1 MKYILILFL
10 SLSLLTNCDDGD
22 LITETFNF
30 ETNTNVIKCD
40 ASNILYKI
48 NGTEALILN
57 TPEENFPNVETVVNL
72 PRVVVIGNTTNIL
85 YRKYS
90 ETVAANSICSSPA
103 PATPIVL
110 EEWNII
116 GGTMQII
123 TTKLFDTNG
132 TTVVAYNH
140 NIVLKNVTFVTA
152 GKQVVYDTYAFG
164 NYRTNVIKL
173 PFEFTSSQTIKCT
186 NNSLI
191 FRYNANEVLL
201 LDLDQ
206 SIFVNSATV
215 AGSPRT
221 QLINATN
228 KVVYRTYNGSL
239 NANFFCSSIPP
250 TSPLLVDEWIGQ
262 EGVLGV
268 SGIIKVDTEALT
280 NPTAYK
286 HTITLFK
293 VTFKKGFQTYT
304 PLTNDYVFGTYI
316 TTP

>member
-1 MKYILILFL
+1 MKYFPIVFL
-10 SLSLLTNCDDGD
+10 TLSLLTNCDDGD

-30 ETNTNVIKCD
+30 EANTNVVKCD
-40 ASNILYKI
+40 ASNIYYKI
-48 NGTEALILN
+48 NASEALILN
-57 TPEENFPNVETVVNL
+57 TPEENFPNVETLANT
-72 PRVVVIGNTTNIL
+72 PRIVTIGSNTTIV

-103 PATPIVL
+103 PATPVVL

-116 GGTMQII
+116 GGRLEIV

-152 GKQVVYDTYAFG
+152 GKQVVYDSYAFG
-164 NYRTNVIKL
+164 NYRTNVVKL
-173 PFEFTSSQTIKCT
+173 PFEFSLSQTVKCT
-186 NNSLI
+186 SNNLI

-206 SIFVNSATV
+206 TLFANAATV
-215 AGSPRT
+215 VGSPRT
-221 QLINATN
+221 QLINTTN

-250 TSPLLVDEWIGQ
+250 TSPLLIDEWIGQ
-262 EGVLGV
+262 NGVAGV

-293 VTFKKGFQTYT
+293 VTYKKGFQTYT
-304 PLTNDYVFGTYI
+304 PLLDNFVFGTYI

>member
-1 MKYILILFL
+1 MKYFIILFL
-10 SLSLLTNCDDGD
+10 NLSLLTGCNDGD

-30 ETNTNVIKCD
+30 ETNTNVIKCE

-48 NGTEALILN
+48 NASEALILN
-57 TPEENFPNVETVVNL
+57 TPEENFPNVETVVNI
-72 PRVVVIGNTTNIL
+72 PRVVPIGNATSIL

-90 ETVAANSICSSPA
+90 QTVAANSICNSPA
-103 PATPIVL
+103 PATPVVL

-116 GGTMQII
+116 GGKIEII

-140 NIVLKNVTFVTA
+140 NIVLKNVTFVSA

-173 PFEFTSSQTIKCT
+173 PFEFTLSQTIKCT
-186 NNSLI
+186 NNNLI

-206 SIFVNSATV
+206 SIFVNSATAV
-215 AGSPRT
+215 GSPRT

-250 TSPLLVDEWIGQ
+250 SSPLLVDEWIGQ
-262 EGVLGV
+262 DGVLGV
-268 SGIIKVDTEALT
+268 SGIIKVEIGRASCRERVCST
-280 NPTAYK
+280 
-286 HTITLFK
+286 
-293 VTFKKGFQTYT
+293 V
-304 PLTNDYVFGTYI
+304 
-316 TTP
+316 

>member
-1 MKYILILFL
+1 MKYFIILFL
-10 SLSLLTNCDDGD
+10 SLSLLTSCNDGD

-40 ASNILYKI
+40 ASNIFYKI
-48 NGTEALILN
+48 NASEALILN
-57 TPEENFPNVETVVNL
+57 TPEENFPNVETVVNT
-72 PRVVVIGNTTNIL
+72 PRVVSIGNTTTIL

-90 ETVAANSICSSPA
+90 EKVAANSICNSPA
-103 PATPIVL
+103 PATPVVL

-132 TTVVAYNH
+132 TTVVAFNH
-140 NIVLKNVTFVTA
+140 NIVLKNVTFVTT

-164 NYRTNVIKL
+164 NYRTNVVKL
-173 PFEFTSSQTIKCT
+173 PFEFSLSQTIKCT
-186 NNSLI
+186 NNNLI

-201 LDLDQ
+201 LDLNQ
-206 SIFVNSATV
+206 TIFANAVTV
-215 AGSPRT
+215 VGSPRT

-239 NANFFCSSIPP
+239 NGNFFCSSIPP

-262 EGVLGV
+262 DGVAGV
-268 SGIIKVDTEALT
+268 SGIIKVETEALT
-280 NPTAYK
+280 NPTGFR

-304 PLTNDYVFGTYI
+304 PLLDNYVFGTYV